1 MQLSPAERAQAVVK
15 YLAKK
20 FGVTQAQIGE
30 RIGYTN
36 KSALS
41 AVLNGGKILPKKF
54 GEKLAALDPDINI
67 DFLNGTSDYMLL
79 SEAQPADPQSY
90 PPRVEAPAPAD
101 GIYIP
106 RELAQMFSDLS
117 AAVRSQQET
126 LRMLLEQRKP

>member
-1 MQLSPAERAQAVVK
+1 MQLSPAERAQAVVR

-67 DFLNGTSDYMLL
+67 NFLAGTSDTMLL
-79 SEAQPADPQSY
+79 SDIQDASPKETPAVAGPQS
-90 PPRVEAPAPAD
+90 PAT

-126 LRMLLEQRKP
+126 IRMLLSQKNP